1 MEDFSAAGIAV
12 KQRYEAHRTEVATR
26 LLIAAVQDNMQNLVP
41 RQIVQVCVAL
51 ADELLAELLNPTPR
65 HRQ

>member
-1 MEDFSAAGIAV
+1 MSEERA
-12 KQRYEAHRTEVATR
+12 RYESHRTEVATR
-26 LLIAAVQDNMQNLVP
+26 LLIAAVQDNVQDLDP